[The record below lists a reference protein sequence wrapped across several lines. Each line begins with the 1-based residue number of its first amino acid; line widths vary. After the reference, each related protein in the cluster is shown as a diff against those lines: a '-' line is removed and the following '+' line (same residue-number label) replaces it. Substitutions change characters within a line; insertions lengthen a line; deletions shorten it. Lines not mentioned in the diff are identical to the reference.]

1 MITTSAE
8 IKQAADDIFEQIKDC
23 SADLKITHTRF
34 IDLFNVHAQENFN
47 FYIPPPN
54 EVGHVADMVNVFLSK
69 KTYKRE
75 GFLFTISLFKD
86 KDNPDILSANIPA
99 VGHDS
104 WDKDCVKLYSIM
116 FNVEYAADVLQA
128 IYNYLSENLIVYCLN
143 MIKDNAD
150 EVYNSAY
157 VKSLVA
163 KAKQAYAELQ
173 LIVQAS
179 SI

>member
-8 IKQAADDIFEQIKDC
+8 RKQVADDIFEQIKDC
-23 SADLKITHTRF
+23 SVDLKITHNRF
-34 IDLFNVHAQENFN
+34 IDLFDVHAKENFN
-47 FYIPPPN
+47 FYIPPPE

-69 KTYKRE
+69 KMHKRK
-75 GFLFTISLFKD
+75 GILFTISMFMD
-86 KDNPDILSANIPA
+86 ENNSDILTANIPA
-99 VGHDS
+99 IGHDL
-104 WDKDCVKLYSIM
+104 WDKDWVKLYGIT
-116 FNVEYAADVLQA
+116 FNVEYAADILQA

-143 MIKDNAD
+143 MIKDDAD

-163 KAKQAYAELQ
+163 KAKQAFAELQ

>member
-1 MITTSAE
+1 
-8 IKQAADDIFEQIKDC
+8 
-23 SADLKITHTRF
+23 
-34 IDLFNVHAQENFN
+34 
-47 FYIPPPN
+47 
-54 EVGHVADMVNVFLSK
+54 
-69 KTYKRE
+69 
-75 GFLFTISLFKD
+75 
-86 KDNPDILSANIPA
+86 
-99 VGHDS
+99 
-104 WDKDCVKLYSIM
+104 M

-143 MIKDNAD
+143 MIKDDAE

-173 LIVQAS
+173 LIIQAS